1 MINKILIIFLA
12 TFSSCSLIEYDDIVP
27 ITRQVLFGTEEVE
40 IDQDLLASQGAS
52 IARINIGRSESYLL
66 TLQRINAGYYY
77 WRSSSLEGVTI
88 ITNRFGKI
96 LSTHNLKSNISVIKD
111 NFSIT
116 DKSTLYNVMLLDP
129 TAVIEQ
135 EALITSSYS
144 SDNNLILKELIYN
157 KVIKSSWE
165 NVYIIDNNNLPIK
178 TTQKIH
184 PNLGKIE
191 MDFFFKL

>member
-1 MINKILIIFLA
+1 MINKILIIFLS

-116 DKSTLYNVMLLDP
+116 DKSTLYNVMLFDP
-129 TAVIEQ
+129 TAFIEQ
-135 EALITSSYS
+135 DAHITASYS

>member
-116 DKSTLYNVMLLDP
+116 DKSTLYNVMLFDP
-129 TAVIEQ
+129 TAFIEQ
-135 EALITSSYS
+135 DAHITASYS

>member
-129 TAVIEQ
+129 TAFIEQ